1 MPSATIITANSS
13 TSGQTPAISSTRA
26 KVTANAHVHYNVG
39 ANPTA
44 YAGNCDV
51 IPAGTTR
58 FINMEG
64 LNNKLAFITATGTAE
79 VTVVTVG
86 YVANSAI
93 PQVQST

>member
-1 MPSATIITANSS
+1 
-13 TSGQTPAISSTRA
+13 
-26 KVTANAHVHYNVG
+26 
-39 ANPTA
+39 
-44 YAGNCDV
+44 
-51 IPAGTTR
+51 
-58 FINMEG
+58 MEG